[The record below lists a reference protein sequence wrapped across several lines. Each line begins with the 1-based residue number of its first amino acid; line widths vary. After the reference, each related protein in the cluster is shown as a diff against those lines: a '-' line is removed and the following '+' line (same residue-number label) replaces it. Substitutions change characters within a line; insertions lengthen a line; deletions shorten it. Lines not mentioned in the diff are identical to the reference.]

1 MLQQHDLNH
10 FEIIIKELFIKDI
23 TIVFKVKHILKYI

>member
-10 FEIIIKELFIKDI
+10 FKIIIKELFIKDI